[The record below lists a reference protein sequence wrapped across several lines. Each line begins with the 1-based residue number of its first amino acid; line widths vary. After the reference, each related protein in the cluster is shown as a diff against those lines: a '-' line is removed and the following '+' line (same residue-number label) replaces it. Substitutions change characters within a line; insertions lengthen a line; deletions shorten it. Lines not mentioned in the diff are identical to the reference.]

1 MTSFVPLDEVQQ
13 EQVSGPALRSQRPCA
28 VLQAWAVL
36 LKSYSEEKDLGVLV
50 NFWMNMSQ
58 QCVQVAKKA
67 NGILTCIRNSVTSGI
82 REVTIPLYSALVRAH
97 LKYCVQFWV
106 PHYKKDIEHVQR
118 KAMKL

>member
-67 NGILTCIRNSVTSGI
+67 NGILTCIRNSVASRS
-82 REVTIPLYSALVRAH
+82 REVIVTLSFGEATP
-97 LKYCVQFWV
+97 
-106 PHYKKDIEHVQR
+106 
-118 KAMKL
+118 